1 MDAAYHEATFARDKC
16 ALLII
21 DGVGIE
27 QWLAVH
33 LNHADVSRYGLSL
46 LWLLYDEEDALVK
59 RRFIPGADGSSTIV
73 PLLVF
78 NEDMDFDNTTLV
90 TEQVIKGDTVHW
102 VRFGWSVSDGLK
114 VGISTRWNAGGEPVS
129 FALDEFRAALEKL
142 DELIETHVPNR

>member
-1 MDAAYHEATFARDKC
+1 M
-16 ALLII
+16 
-21 DGVGIE
+21 
-27 QWLAVH
+27 
-33 LNHADVSRYGLSL
+33 
-46 LWLLYDEEDALVK
+46 YDEEDALAK

-78 NEDMDFDNTTLV
+78 NEDLDFDNTTLV
-90 TEQVIKGDTVHW
+90 TEQVIKDDTVHW